1 MTIYMHTSPRNRY
14 KVPNLD
20 TFSKTDPFLVAFSYD
35 KTKGLCLL
43 ASVPIMRHSF
53 HHRLHTGVGSKV
65 ELGRTEV
72 VKDW

>member
-1 MTIYMHTSPRNRY
+1 M
-14 KVPNLD
+14 D

-43 ASVPIMRHSF
+43 ARVLIMEQRHSF
-53 HHRLHTGVGSKV
+53 HLLLHTGVGSKV

-72 VKDW
+72 VKDR